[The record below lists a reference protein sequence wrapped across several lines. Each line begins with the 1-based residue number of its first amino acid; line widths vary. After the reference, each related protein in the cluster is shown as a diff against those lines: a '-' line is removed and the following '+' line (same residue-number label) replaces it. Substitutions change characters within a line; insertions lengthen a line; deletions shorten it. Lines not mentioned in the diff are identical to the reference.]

1 VFNTREENMSPGI
14 LNRNRWPRRAAA
26 GAVFG
31 AVMSCGLAAADD
43 RAEKD
48 DAAHRVK
55 TDTPIKHLI
64 VFIGENR
71 TFDHIYATYQPK
83 HGQSVA
89 NLLSKGII
97 DSEGMRGPHYIHS
110 QQFQINQPY
119 PSTYFI
125 DARVTAGKTGYLQ
138 SPGTPP
144 FPVPNTAYVPSAP
157 GGLDQGQAPF
167 DPTLVPDPELP
178 TIEPSLEKSDLGLL
192 RTGASGL
199 PMHSNDTRV
208 ANAKTLFNG
217 VFQITNPATLPYDSF
232 TGDMVHRLFHMW
244 QQSDCDVKNATPR
257 NPSGCL
263 SDLYPF
269 VGVAR
274 MDDSGSN
281 SMGFYNVQ
289 EGDAPVFKRIAD
301 KYTLNDNYHQPV
313 MGGTAVQHIM
323 LGTADAIPW
332 DTFQTLTQPPA
343 ASVADP
349 DPKSST
355 DVSFQSDKAWTNC
368 SDSGQPGI
376 PAIVNY
382 LKTLPWNPSPNC
394 DPGRFYMINNL
405 SPGFLPNGNVDA
417 ASILTGSKVPPS
429 GLRTIGDALNEKKI
443 SWAYYG
449 GGYNAAVRV
458 ANGST
463 DPVDQLIAKNYCD
476 ICNPFSYA
484 SSIMG
489 DPTQRKNHIKDAID
503 FFSELDHGHLPS
515 IAYVKPDSLVDGHPA
530 SSKLNL
536 LEGMIENILD
546 KLKAHPELFEETA
559 FMVTFDEGGGY
570 WDSGFIQPLDFF
582 GDGPRI
588 PLIVISPFSRG
599 GKVVHSYNDHASVVK
614 FIERNWDLKPLTP
627 RSRDNLHNPKMNGAN
642 PYVPVN
648 MPAVGDLF
656 DMFDFDHDE

>member
-1 VFNTREENMSPGI
+1 VFNTREEIMSLGI
-14 LNRNRWPRRAAA
+14 VNRNRWPRRAAV
-26 GAVFG
+26 GTVFG
-31 AVMSCGLAAADD
+31 AVLSCSFAVTDATAD
-43 RAEKD
+43 KD
-48 DAAHRVK
+48 DVK

-64 VFIGENR
+64 VLIGENH
-71 TFDHIYATYQPK
+71 TFDNIFATYQPRP
-83 HGQSVA
+83 GQSVA

-97 DSEGMRGPHYIHS
+97 FSTGQPGLNFIKS
-110 QQFQINQPY
+110 QQYQINTPF
-119 PSTYFI
+119 PATYFI
-125 DARVTAGKTGYLQ
+125 DATVTAGKTVYQQ
-138 SPGTPP
+138 SPLTPT
-144 FPVPNTAYVPSAP
+144 FPVPNTTYIPTAP
-157 GGLDQGQAPF
+157 GPLSQGQGPF
-167 DPTLVPDPELP
+167 DSTDVPDSLLP

-192 RTGASGL
+192 RTGATGL
-199 PMHSNDTRV
+199 PMDVNDTRV
-208 ANAKTLFNG
+208 TNATTLPNG
-217 VFQITNPATLPYDSF
+217 VFEITGSTLPYDSY

-244 QQSDCDVKNATPR
+244 QQSDCDHSMNATPS

-274 MDDSGSN
+274 NDGSGSN
-281 SMGFYNVQ
+281 SMGFFNMLK
-289 EGDAPVFKRIAD
+289 GDAPVFKKIAD
-301 KYTLNDNYHQPV
+301 AYTINDNYHQPV

-323 LGTADAIPW
+323 IGTADAIPW
-332 DTFQTLTQPPA
+332 DTFETVAQPPP

-349 DPKSST
+349 DPKSSMN
-355 DVSFQSDKAWTNC
+355 VAFQRDQAWTNC
-368 SDSGQPGI
+368 SDLTQPGI

-382 LKTLPWNPSPNC
+382 LATLPWKPSPNC
-394 DPGRFYMINNL
+394 ESGRFYMINNL
-405 SPGFLPNGNVDA
+405 SPGFLPNGTIDA
-417 ASILTGSKVPPS
+417 ANILTGSKVPPS
-429 GLRTIGDALNEKKI
+429 SLRTIGDELNEKKI

-449 GGYNAAVRV
+449 GGYNAAVSV

-463 DPVDQLIAKNYCD
+463 DPVKQLIAKNYCD

-489 DPTQRKNHIKDAID
+489 DSTQRTAHIKDAID
-503 FFSELDHGHLPS
+503 FFSELDSGHLPS

-530 SSKLNL
+530 SSKLDL
-536 LEGMIENILD
+536 FEAMLENILD

-559 FMVTFDEGGGY
+559 FIVTFDEGGGY

-588 PLIVISPFSRG
+588 PLVVISPFSRG

-614 FIERNWDLKPLTP
+614 FIERNWDLKPLTH
-627 RSRDNLHNPKMNGAN
+627 RSRDNLPNPKMDNAN

-648 MPAVGDLF
+648 KPAVGDLF

>member
-1 VFNTREENMSPGI
+1 MSPGI

-26 GAVFG
+26 GTVFG
-31 AVMSCGLAAADD
+31 AVMACGLAGAGERAD
-43 RAEKD
+43 KD
-48 DAAHRVK
+48 AAAHRVK

-64 VFIGENR
+64 VLIGENR
-71 TFDHIYATYQPK
+71 TFDHVYATYQPK

-89 NLLSKGII
+89 NLLSEGII
-97 DSEGMRGPHYIHS
+97 LKSGQPGLHFIKS
-110 QQFQINQPY
+110 QQYQINQPY

-125 DARVTAGKTGYLQ
+125 DALVTAGKTVYQQ
-138 SPGTPP
+138 SPLTPT
-144 FPVPNTAYVPSAP
+144 FPVPNTAYVPPVP
-157 GGLDQGQAPF
+157 GGLGDPFQAPF
-167 DPTLVPDPELP
+167 DPFLVPDEELP
-178 TIEPSLEKSDLGLL
+178 RIEPSLETSDLDFL

-199 PMHSNDTRV
+199 LKFSNDTRV
-208 ANAKTLFNG
+208 TNATTLPNG
-217 VFQITNPATLPYDSF
+217 VFEITGSTLPYDSY

-244 QQSDCDVKNATPR
+244 QQSDCDVLNATPS

-274 MDDSGSN
+274 NDGSGSN
-281 SMGFYNVQ
+281 SMGFYNMLN
-289 EGDAPVFKRIAD
+289 GDAPIFKQIAD
-301 KYTLNDNYHQPV
+301 AYTINDNYHQPV
-313 MGGTAVQHIM
+313 MGGTAVQHTM

-332 DTFQTLTQPPA
+332 DTFQGVTQPPTP
-343 ASVADP
+343 SVADP
-349 DPKSST
+349 DPQSST
-355 DVSFQSDKAWTNC
+355 DVSFQRDKAWTNC
-368 SDSGQPGI
+368 SDLAQPGI
-376 PAIVNY
+376 PPIVNY
-382 LKTLPWNPSPNC
+382 LKSLPWHPSPNC
-394 DPGRFYMINNL
+394 ESGRFYMINNL
-405 SPGFLPNGNVDA
+405 SPGFLPNGDIDA

-443 SWAYYG
+443 SWAYSG

-458 ANGST
+458 ASGST
-463 DPVDQLIAKNYCD
+463 DPVDQLIANNYCD

-489 DPTQRKNHIKDAID
+489 DPKQRKEHIKDAID

-530 SSKLNL
+530 SSKLDL
-536 LEGMIENILD
+536 FEAMLENILD

-559 FMVTFDEGGGY
+559 FLVTFDEGGGY

-599 GKVVHSYNDHASVVK
+599 GKVVHSYNDHASIVK
-614 FIERNWDLKPLTP
+614 FIERNWDLKPLTH
-627 RSRDNLHNPKMNGAN
+627 RSRDNLHNPKMNSSN

-648 MPAVGDLF
+648 MPAIGDLF
-656 DMFDFDHDE
+656 DMFDFDN